1 MKRPSQSQGQDSP
14 RASEDCAAVM
24 EVLQNSWLDG
34 PLPMGKATAPA
45 ERAAGDRGV
54 EGDRSD
60 RSVLNHL
67 STCARC
73 RKEARDFH
81 QVSSD
86 LLAGFTALVRVVDLP
101 TREKMDEIIRKARE
115 EPPEAQLLRRLRRP
129 FRVILWA
136 AFYAFTLLACSA
148 LAVALYKAL
157 KTL

>member
-1 MKRPSQSQGQDSP
+1 
-14 RASEDCAAVM
+14 
-24 EVLQNSWLDG
+24 
-34 PLPMGKATAPA
+34 
-45 ERAAGDRGV
+45 
-54 EGDRSD
+54 
-60 RSVLNHL
+60 VLNHL
-67 STCARC
+67 SSCARC
-73 RKEARDFH
+73 QKEARDFH
-81 QVSSD
+81 QVSCD